1 MTGWKADSYSLTFGS
16 VLHSFFL
23 SIKLYFPTRSIVKI
37 KIVNKQILFC
47 HPTQTK
53 NIVSKCNRYV
63 KEGQVRLWVMRA
75 RTGSVNSVIDSS
87 NDVIVVTKVTGPLS
101 LVHAQWVATR
111 P

>member
-1 MTGWKADSYSLTFGS
+1 
-16 VLHSFFL
+16 
-23 SIKLYFPTRSIVKI
+23 
-37 KIVNKQILFC
+37 
-47 HPTQTK
+47 
-53 NIVSKCNRYV
+53 
-63 KEGQVRLWVMRA
+63 MRG